1 MFDRAFGDSFARME
15 QKQALDMWVIYD
27 HPKDF
32 PDSFVARRWEVTNQ
46 EKPTADYYAA
56 PTRAEVEAL
65 LPPGLHFAP
74 RFEQDDLTIV
84 GVWF

>member
-1 MFDRAFGDSFARME
+1 ME
-15 QKQALDMWVIYD
+15 PQQALDMWVIYD

-32 PDSFVARRWEVTNQ
+32 PHSFVARRWEVTTV
-46 EKPTADYYAA
+46 EKPTKDYYAA

-65 LPPGLHFAP
+65 LPPGLYFMP
-74 RFEQDDLTIV
+74 RFDNDDATIV